1 MIPTVLGIWGVGCA
15 LPARVGSRREF
26 AEICLSHTEQ
36 HGGNRLLEKL
46 SG

>member
-15 LPARVGSRREF
+15 LPTRVGSRWEF
-26 AEICLSHTEQ
+26 AEICLPHTEL
-36 HGGNRLLEKL
+36 HRGNSLLEKL